1 MRRVLAALAEMAGL
15 APAGPGDFSRRAF
28 RNGRLDLAR
37 AEAVADLVDA
47 ETEAQARQALR
58 QLDGALGRRVAD
70 WRRRLTAVRAGLEAG
85 LDFADEGDVVDRAT
99 GADPDLAAL
108 AGELR
113 ATAAD
118 DRGERLRDG
127 LVVALVGAPN
137 AGKSSL
143 LNALAERDVA
153 IVSEIAGTTR
163 DVLEVPMELGGR
175 PVTLIDTAGIRESD
189 DLIEREG
196 VRRARAA
203 AERADLRLV
212 LIDGARWPAP
222 AAAGAV
228 TPGASDLVVLAKADL
243 EPDGPRHWAGHA
255 VIEASVLRPGGLEDV
270 LAALDGAAAARLG
283 GGALWTRARHRAAL
297 EEAAAEIAAGAAQPD
312 PVLRAEN
319 LRLAERALGR
329 ITGEGGVEVL
339 LDAIFAGFCIGK

>member
-1 MRRVLAALAEMAGL
+1 
-15 APAGPGDFSRRAF
+15 
-28 RNGRLDLAR
+28 
-37 AEAVADLVDA
+37 
-47 ETEAQARQALR
+47 
-58 QLDGALGRRVAD
+58 
-70 WRRRLTAVRAGLEAG
+70 
-85 LDFADEGDVVDRAT
+85 
-99 GADPDLAAL
+99 
-108 AGELR
+108 
-113 ATAAD
+113 
-118 DRGERLRDG
+118 
-127 LVVALVGAPN
+127 
-137 AGKSSL
+137 
-143 LNALAERDVA
+143 
-153 IVSEIAGTTR
+153 
-163 DVLEVPMELGGR
+163 
-175 PVTLIDTAGIRESD
+175 
-189 DLIEREG
+189 
-196 VRRARAA
+196 
-203 AERADLRLV
+203 
-212 LIDGARWPAP
+212 
-222 AAAGAV
+222 V